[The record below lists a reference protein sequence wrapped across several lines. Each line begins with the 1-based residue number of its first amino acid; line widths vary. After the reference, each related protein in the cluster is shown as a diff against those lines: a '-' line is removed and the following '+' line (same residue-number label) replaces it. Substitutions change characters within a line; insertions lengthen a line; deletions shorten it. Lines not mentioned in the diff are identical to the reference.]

1 MNRLSESKAVNRV
14 YSILNCFSLIETEL
28 TNIKIVR
35 KTGIPKATLHRL
47 LYTMIDTGM
56 LEKHDRTNTYSIGP
70 TIYEFG
76 NLYRASTDLM
86 QASEKIIK
94 VINDLTKE
102 VVSITKLFKNNVIIV
117 LRVESLSS
125 IRWPMQVVRAQRL
138 NNQGVKSNQG
148 VKANQGVENTVFT
161 SFCA

>member
-1 MNRLSESKAVNRV
+1 
-14 YSILNCFSLIETEL
+14 
-28 TNIKIVR
+28 
-35 KTGIPKATLHRL
+35 
-47 LYTMIDTGM
+47 
-56 LEKHDRTNTYSIGP
+56 
-70 TIYEFG
+70 
-76 NLYRASTDLM
+76 M
-86 QASEKIIK
+86 QASEKILK

-102 VVSITKLFKNNVIIV
+102 VVSITRLFKNNVIII
-117 LRVESLSS
+117 LREESLSS